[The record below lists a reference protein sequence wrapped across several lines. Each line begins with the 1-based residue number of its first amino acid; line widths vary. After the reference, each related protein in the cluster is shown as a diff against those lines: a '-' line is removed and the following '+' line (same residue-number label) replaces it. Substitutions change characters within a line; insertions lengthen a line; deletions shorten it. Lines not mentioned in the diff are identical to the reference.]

1 MDKLSEAKKFL
12 EKIGMPAKQQSDI
25 CCYSLLALAGIKPCD
40 NWKKAS
46 QNWIRIHDVID
57 FTKKH
62 YKKTYAENTR
72 ETIRK
77 TCMHSFREAA
87 IIEDSGT
94 ATNSP
99 KYQYRLTDEAL
110 SLIQEYRS
118 SLFEESLNLFLKKHK
133 SLIEKYSNKRKMA
146 LLPVSVNGKN
156 FNFSLGKHNQLQK
169 EIIENFAP
177 RFAPG
182 CSCLY
187 IGDTE
192 KKDLFKDEQAMEN
205 LGFYIT
211 LHDKMPDIVLYRKDK
226 KWIYFIEAVTSV
238 GAMTAQRL
246 LEINKMTEKVNNG
259 KIFITA
265 FPDRT
270 TFKKFIS
277 ELAWETEVWIAEE
290 PDHLIHLNGDKFLGP
305 RQ

>member
-12 EKIGMPAKQQSDI
+12 KIIGMPVRQQSDI

-40 NWKKAS
+40 KWKNAS
-46 QNWIRIHDVID
+46 QDWIRIHDVID
-57 FTKKH
+57 FTKKY

-77 TCMHSFREAA
+77 TCMHAFREAA

-110 SLIQEYRS
+110 SLIRKYTS
-118 SLFEESLNLFLKKHK
+118 DFFKDSLNLFLKEHK
-133 SLIEKYSNKRKMA
+133 SLIEKYSSKKKMD
-146 LLPVSVNGKN
+146 LLPVSVNGKDL
-156 FNFSLGKHNQLQK
+156 NFSPGKHNQLQK

-177 RFAPG
+177 RFAPN
-182 CSCLY
+182 CTCLY
-187 IGDTE
+187 VGDTT
-192 KKDLFKDEQAMEN
+192 KKDLLKDVKTMSE
-205 LGFYIT
+205 LGFCIT

-226 KWIYFIEAVTSV
+226 NWIYFIEAVTSV
-238 GAMTAQRL
+238 GAMTPQRL
-246 LEINKMTEKVNNG
+246 LEINKMTESVSSG
-259 KIFITA
+259 KIFVTA
-265 FPDRT
+265 FPDRKT
-270 TFKKFIS
+270 YKGFIS
-277 ELAWETEVWIAEE
+277 EIAWETEVWIAKE

-305 RQ
+305 R